1 MSRQRGADPRAESA
15 PERSLP
21 HNLDAERSVLG
32 AVLINNAAYV
42 EAARVVKPAD
52 FFRDAH
58 RRIFE
63 AMVSLLER
71 PGGAVDFVLLRE
83 EMTRRGDLEDAGGAA
98 YLASLVDG
106 VPRSTNVR
114 YYADIVRQKSR
125 SRALIYALNKGVAA
139 TYEQDLEID
148 VVLEDVDREIVQLRH
163 GGRRTDVTSLASR
176 SSALMAD
183 LEFRVANRGKLT
195 GLDTGFKKIN
205 DLTNGWQAGDLIIFA
220 ARPSMGKTALL
231 CNTLMAA
238 AEFALPEGDAGRRV
252 ALVFSMEMK
261 ARQLEY
267 RFLSSL
273 SGIPALRL
281 AAGYMAAAGS
291 DDWRALNAAIERMHN
306 AGIYIDDTPGLTVGD
321 VRAECRRVQA
331 EEGRLDLVALDYVQ
345 LMQGSLQ
352 RRNATRTEELA
363 DISRRL
369 KVLAGELGVAFIIA
383 SQLKR
388 TGGGRPKLEDLRE
401 SGGLEQDADIVGMLH
416 RKNHKEGGRTEFI
429 VEKNRNGPT
438 GTELLTFHKDTVR
451 FDDCDD
457 VITPED
463 EAAAEA
469 EEQRAAKGKAI
480 AKHRRKVTI

>member
-1 MSRQRGADPRAESA
+1 MSRRRGAGPDTEPA

-32 AVLINNAAYV
+32 AILLNNAAYV
-42 EAARVVKPAD
+42 EAVRLVKPAD

-63 AMVSLLER
+63 AMVRLLER
-71 PGGAVDFVLLRE
+71 KGGAVDFLLLRE

-98 YLASLVDG
+98 YLSQLVDG

-125 SRALIYALNKGVAA
+125 SRALIFALNKGIAA
-139 TYEQDLEID
+139 SYEQDLEID
-148 VVLEDVDREIVQLRH
+148 VVLEDVDREIVTLRH
-163 GGRRTDVTSLASR
+163 GGHLGNVKSLAAR
-176 SSALMAD
+176 SSGLMAD

-195 GLDTGFKKIN
+195 GLDTGFKRIN
-205 DLTNGWQAGDLIIFA
+205 DATNGWQAGDLIIFA
-220 ARPSMGKTALL
+220 ARPSMGKTALV
-231 CNTLMAA
+231 CNTAIAA
-238 AEFALPEGDAGRRV
+238 AEFALPEGEEGRRV
-252 ALVFSMEMK
+252 VLAFSMEMK

-273 SGIPALRL
+273 SGIPGLRL
-281 AAGYMAAAGS
+281 AAGYMGPAGS

-306 AGIYIDDTPGLTVGD
+306 AGIYIDDTPALTVGD
-321 VRAECRRVQA
+321 IRAECRRLQA
-331 EEGRLDLVALDYVQ
+331 EERLDLVVIDYVQ

-369 KVLAGELGVAFIIA
+369 KVLAGELNVPIILL

-401 SGGLEQDADIVGMLH
+401 SGGLEQDADIVAMLH

-429 VEKNRNGPT
+429 IEKNRNGPT

-451 FDDCDD
+451 FEDCDD
-457 VITPED
+457 VVTPED

-469 EEQRAAKGKAI
+469 EERKAAKGKAI